1 MAPFLYKHVMLA
13 WSQVVGIVSV
23 VHMRVRRVRIAL
35 IREVLWLYLRPSVFT
50 LSVPALL
57 PFLKDFS
64 TSFISSASGGFS
76 LMLKG
81 LSWYRCWKSSGRS
94 SSGGSGRSLA
104 SKCFSKCCFSFS
116 LEIVLGC
123 PDLNALCFLIFQ
135 APYLVRANY
144 YPPKSNGF
152 VPQNP

>member
-1 MAPFLYKHVMLA
+1 MMLA

-76 LMLKG
+76 LMLKLEG
-81 LSWYRCWKSSGRS
+81 LVLVQVLEVLRMFELGR
-94 SSGGSGRSLA
+94 
-104 SKCFSKCCFSFS
+104 
-116 LEIVLGC
+116 EW
-123 PDLNALCFLIFQ
+123 
-135 APYLVRANY
+135 
-144 YPPKSNGF
+144 
-152 VPQNP
+152 